1 MRPANAQRGI
11 YVPPQEVP
19 AYLANGWTAVDELNS
34 HHVLVIPPDAKVSPK
49 SEARTR

>member
-1 MRPANAQRGI
+1 MRPANAQRGL

-19 AYLANGWTAVDELNS
+19 AYIACGWTALDELNC
-34 HHVLVIPPDAKVSPK
+34 HQVLVIPPDAKAPPK